1 MTDIVWKRLEEDE
14 GNFDKIKKK
23 LMENNLAWYKKT
35 EDDENF
41 EKEKKLVEVQKK
53 KKKWKK
59 ESKEKENKGNKLY
72 VKIMNLSK

>member
-23 LMENNLAWYKKT
+23 LMENNLACYKKT

-53 KKKWKK
+53 KKEMEERKQR
-59 ESKEKENKGNKLY
+59 KGEQRQ
-72 VKIMNLSK
+72 

>member
-41 EKEKKLVEVQKK
+41 EKEKKLDEVQKK
-53 KKKWKK
+53 KKRNGRKK
-59 ESKEKENKGNKLY
+59 AKKRRTKAINC
-72 VKIMNLSK
+72 M